1 VSLDDIVP
9 EPGYVQSDVLPVNPP
24 VEKSMAGTSHR
35 VPPLVGTQRR
45 RTSSII
51 APSSLVCTNDKKDT
65 SATCSVPT

>member
-1 VSLDDIVP
+1 
-9 EPGYVQSDVLPVNPP
+9 
-24 VEKSMAGTSHR
+24 
-35 VPPLVGTQRR
+35 VPPPVGTQRR